1 VDEVKKLV
9 DGRSGRKVANVDGP
23 SGRIVGG
30 SEGCG
35 KSCTRIVV
43 AG

>member
-9 DGRSGRKVANVDGP
+9 DGRSGRKVANVDGA
-23 SGRIVGG
+23 SGRVVGG
-30 SEGCG
+30 SEGRG
-35 KSCTRIVV
+35 KCCTRIVV

>member
-1 VDEVKKLV
+1 VDEVKKFV
-9 DGRSGRKVANVDGP
+9 DGRSGRKVANVDGA

-30 SEGCG
+30 SEGRG
-35 KSCTRIVV
+35 KSHTGIVV